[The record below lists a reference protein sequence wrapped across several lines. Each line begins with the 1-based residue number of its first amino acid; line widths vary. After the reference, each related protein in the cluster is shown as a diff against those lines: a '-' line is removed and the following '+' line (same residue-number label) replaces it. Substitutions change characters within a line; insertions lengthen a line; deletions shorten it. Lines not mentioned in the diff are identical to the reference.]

1 MTFRRQ
7 VRHSLIGIR
16 GLLGGV
22 SGQVRRK
29 KPGQAPGTLLHTG
42 QRQLDQMLMTVHD
55 YDASRYES
63 LPIDQIDASAPYL
76 GNDSK
81 TWIQIRGL
89 HDIQRLQQVMD
100 YFELHPLIQ
109 EDILNISQRPKVE
122 PYGDVIFVVL
132 RMIRACPAEAG
143 ATPQLKS
150 EQVSLI
156 LGSNYVLTFQE
167 SDDPVF
173 DPVIRRLEMQATRLR
188 RYSIDYL
195 AYALLDNLV
204 DHYFAALDLIGETLE
219 TLEEQVLEQP
229 QPADLH
235 ALHALRRDLVYFR
248 KSVWSLRDGINSL
261 IRDDSPLITAEVKI
275 YLRDVYDHLVQVID
289 SVENQREMVSSLY
302 DIYMSSLSSR
312 MNEVMKLLTIIATIF
327 IPLTFIA
334 GIYGMNFNT
343 ETSRWNMPELN
354 WVWGYPL
361 ILGLMLLIAV
371 GMLYYFR
378 KKGWL

>member
-7 VRHSLIGIR
+7 VRHSLIGIQ

-42 QRQLDQMLMTVHD
+42 QRQLDRMLMTVHD
-55 YDASRYES
+55 YDANRYES
-63 LPIDQIDASAPYL
+63 LPIEQIDASAPYL

-81 TWIQIRGL
+81 TWVQIRGL

-132 RMIRACPAEAG
+132 RMIRACPAEAT

-173 DPVIRRLEMQATRLR
+173 DPVMRRLEMQSTRLR
-188 RYSIDYL
+188 RHSIDYL

-261 IRDDSPLITAEVKI
+261 IRDDSRLITTEVKI

-343 ETSRWNMPELN
+343 ETSRWNMPELH
-354 WVWGYPL
+354 WPWGYPL
-361 ILGLMLLIAV
+361 ALGLMLLIAV

-378 KKGWL
+378 KKDWL